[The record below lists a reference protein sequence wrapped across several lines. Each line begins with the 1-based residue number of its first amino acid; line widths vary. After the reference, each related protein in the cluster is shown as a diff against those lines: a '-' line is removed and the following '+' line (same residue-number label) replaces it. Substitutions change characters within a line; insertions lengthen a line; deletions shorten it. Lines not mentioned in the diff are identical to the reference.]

1 MVHRAPIRTAP
12 GATPGFRSKGSVPV
26 VASLCVLLLFSA
38 CAGKK
43 PARIA
48 AVQTAAQTTAIPAT
62 SAPPANIVAA
72 LPSASTPISQAP
84 RPPSPGRPK
93 PVAGSTIGE
102 VAAKLSTS
110 FVVAEPAPGT
120 LRITRGPAGAAQRPA
135 LFEEAIIL
143 GRIRSALQSESL
155 DGPGSSAS
163 FKAGIAT
170 IRFGPHVESGPAAV
184 AIAKV
189 LALTG
194 VLRVDAVFQ
203 PANAPLPPRL

>member
-1 MVHRAPIRTAP
+1 MVHRAPIRMAP
-12 GATPGFRSKGSVPV
+12 GATPGFRSKGSVSF
-26 VASLCVLLLFSA
+26 VAALDVLLLLSA

-43 PARIA
+43 PARISA
-48 AVQTAAQTTAIPAT
+48 ARTAAQTAGIPAT
-62 SAPPANIVAA
+62 SAPPANIAA
-72 LPSASTPISQAP
+72 VLPPSSKPLSQAP

-93 PVAGSTIGE
+93 PAAGSTIGE

-110 FVVAEPAPGT
+110 FVVAETAAGT

-143 GRIRSALQSESL
+143 GRIRAALQSESL
-155 DGPGSSAS
+155 DAPGSSAS

-170 IRFGPHVESGPAAV
+170 IRFGPTVESGPAAV

-203 PANAPLPPRL
+203 PANAPLQPRL